1 MRKIMLFLACLA
13 AFSAPARAQFY
24 KDKSLT
30 FLVNYGA
37 GGNAD
42 IEARVVTQ
50 FIRKYIA
57 GAPNLIVQNA
67 PGAGGVNAMNT
78 LGLNIGSK
86 PDGATMGYFTFGPI
100 TSIAEDPVLKVN
112 VADFA
117 VVGAIKSAALVYG
130 RRDIAPGMTKPVEIV
145 KAKNVFIGGY
155 SRASLHDT
163 RLRLAFE
170 ILGVPYQMVTGFQ
183 TTSAI
188 NKAMIQNELSVT
200 SSTLPGWTTQA
211 VPQVIESGVGM
222 ALFQFPVIGKDGAPA
237 GNSSLI
243 QQGVPTFD
251 QLYKE
256 AFGKPVSGAKWE
268 ALLLSNTLG
277 SNMQRLIVFPRGTPA
292 EAVTSLRNAF
302 QELAKDAEFIAAFQR
317 VTSEVPE
324 IASAEEIEPML
335 ARMRNVDPAIKK
347 AVQESIA
354 E

>member
-1 MRKIMLFLACLA
+1 MRTTGLLLAFACA
-13 AFSAPARAQFY
+13 AASPAQAQFY
-24 KDKSLT
+24 KEKSLT

-42 IEARVVTQ
+42 IEARVITQ
-50 FIRKYIA
+50 FIKKYIP

-86 PDGATMGYFTFGPI
+86 PDGFTMGYFTFGPI

-112 VADFA
+112 VADYA
-117 VVGAIKSAALVYG
+117 VVGATKSSALVYG
-130 RRDIAPGMTKPVEIV
+130 RKDIVPGMTKPADIAR
-145 KAKNVFIGGY
+145 AKSVFIGGY

-163 RLRLAFE
+163 RLRLVFE

-211 VPQVIESGVGM
+211 IPQVVESGVGM
-222 ALFQFPVIGKDGAPA
+222 ALFQFPVIGKNGEPV
-237 GNSSLI
+237 GNPSLT
-243 QQGVPTFD
+243 QQGIPTFD
-251 QLYKE
+251 QVYKE
-256 AFGKPVSGAKWE
+256 AFGKPVSGPKWE
-268 ALLLSNTLG
+268 ALLLANTLG
-277 SNMQRLIVFPRGTPA
+277 SQIQRLIVFPKGTPQ
-292 EAVTSLRNAF
+292 EAVLPMREAF
-302 QELAKDAEFIAAFQR
+302 QALAKDAEFMEAFKR
-317 VTSEVPE
+317 VTSETPE
-324 IASAEEIEPML
+324 IAPASEIEPLL
-335 ARMRNVDPAIKK
+335 AKMRTVDPGIKRVIK
-347 AVQESIA
+347 DSIA